1 MKKFFIALPFI
12 LLVLWFLA
20 APYIIGVGYDQDGI
34 MTMIVLAIP
43 LLAII
48 WLESICLFVR
58 AAFRH
63 NVKRV
68 LRDRDLWED

>member
-1 MKKFFIALPFI
+1 MKKFFIALPLI
-12 LLVLWFLA
+12 LPVT
-20 APYIIGVGYDQDGI
+20 GVGYDIDGI

-43 LLAII
+43 LLVII
-48 WLESICLFVR
+48 WLELICLFVR